1 MGYRR
6 AAMMRRTQHV
16 SSHWRTSKNG
26 KHYQVSSHTRN
37 APLCQPHQ
45 TVLML
50 LLFIAGFLTYGIA
63 WIALFVYFINA
74 VSD

>member
-37 APLCQPHQ
+37 APLYEPNE
-45 TVLML
+45 TAFVFGMV
-50 LLFIAGFLTYGIA
+50 IAGFFTFGIT
-63 WIALFVYFINA
+63 WIALVAYFIITAKN
-74 VSD
+74 